1 MRRPTLS
8 NQSQM
13 LLTGVLVVFI
23 VATYVVDTL
32 VTGVVAVALA
42 VLLLVSRTAPS
53 DDADKRPPRRR
64 PS

>member
-13 LLTGVLVVFI
+13 LLTVVLVVCI

-32 VTGVVAVALA
+32 VTGLAAVALA
-42 VLLLVSRTAPS
+42 VLLIVSRTAPAE
-53 DDADKRPPRRR
+53 DADQQPPRRK
-64 PS
+64 PT